1 MPKHACGHVRP
12 NQTVWQLI
20 ISTVN
25 LSASFSRA
33 FAKAR
38 CKSEKV
44 PRRMFW
50 TAQHFQKVDREG
62 GKRESYCMMQRSLRS
77 LYNCSFFFCFFFF
90 SSCFS
95 GHRLAGSGHAR
106 IHFLEGM
113 CDGISAWN
121 LANEFTR
128 SRNLSQIFPEHTR
141 HCPGDAGYKIS
152 PGGMHIKITHGNI
165 LSYVYH
171 GLAYN

>member
-20 ISTVN
+20 ISRVKKIN
-25 LSASFSRA
+25 LGASCSRA

-44 PRRMFW
+44 PWRMFW
-50 TAQHFQKVDREG
+50 TAQHFQQKGKVDMEGGREG
-62 GKRESYCMMQRSLRS
+62 GREGSERATACRDL
-77 LYNCSFFFCFFFF
+77 CGVCATAHCFFFF
-90 SSCFS
+90 FS

-141 HCPGDAGYKIS
+141 HCPGDAGFNVS
-152 PGGMHIKITHGNI
+152 QGGMHIHTHMEI
-165 LSYVYH
+165 YFRM
-171 GLAYN
+171 

>member
-20 ISTVN
+20 ISRVN
-25 LSASFSRA
+25 LSASCSRA

-50 TAQHFQKVDREG
+50 TAQHFQQKGKVDSEGGREG
-62 GKRESYCMMQRSLRS
+62 SERATACRDLCGVCATAHLSSLS
-77 LYNCSFFFCFFFF
+77 FFFF
-90 SSCFS
+90 SFCFS

-106 IHFLEGM
+106 IHLLEGM

-121 LANEFTR
+121 LGNEFTR
-128 SRNLSQIFPEHTR
+128 SRNLSQIFLENTR
-141 HCPGDAGYKIS
+141 HCPGDAGFNLS
-152 PGGMHIKITHGNI
+152 QGGMHIHTHMEI
-165 LSYVYH
+165 YFRM
-171 GLAYN
+171 